1 MDVLAGIAALALVG
15 VYLYSR
21 RSRRTPPGPLAA
33 TLTPLAEFSPDA
45 LKNAAESHRRKPA
58 QGYLTKLDDGLS
70 VGFGY
75 TPGHDRVDVFAPTD
89 AGETAFA
96 SFEFSLASRRWLTE
110 PPLGAEQIKTIL
122 RDTFP
127 G

>member
-1 MDVLAGIAALALVG
+1 MDILAGIAALALVG

-21 RSRRTPPGPLAA
+21 RSRRIPLGPLAA
-33 TLTPLAEFSPDA
+33 TATPLADFSPDA
-45 LKNAAESHRRKPA
+45 LKNAAVGHHRSPA
-58 QGYLTKLDDGLS
+58 QGYLAMLDEGLA

-89 AGETAFA
+89 GNGNEFA
-96 SFEFSLASRRWLTE
+96 PFEFSLASRRWLTE